1 MSKPNRFLDH
11 ESSFRGRYSKEV
23 FESLY
28 FSYRPVLVR
37 IVFLVICG
45 FLGRLLLLANT
56 NIIGIWV
63 DTYCA
68 SMVGGVLTQ
77 QQCRPVPE
85 FFRGF
90 DNAQF
95 LKLLALITACGFVL
109 TAFFRIGFSR
119 LSAGAVSR
127 LYDEVTLRTS
137 RLPIRFFDVNPV
149 GRVVTRFSSD
159 YGNVFRLFGGPL
171 AEFFAIVF
179 DLICMVALITVA
191 SPFYLPI
198 IVVIGIAN
206 CAVYRLNRDRLR
218 RERRELSAI
227 RSPSIAHFAETTQ
240 GASTI
245 RVFGRQATFLGRFS
259 KLNSSYLRQRVRTNV
274 EILKFSL
281 QMGTLTALLLLAT
294 GLIGLALARH
304 GLVSVGSIGVAFAF
318 IVLSGVSIQ
327 MFFEWF
333 AQFEEAMTGVERLND
348 YLRRDLEP
356 GAKLPSTRQFP
367 THHPVYMPAEEEELK
382 RRRLVEGRSAGVLIE
397 DLWFRYS
404 PDTPPVLKNV
414 SLCIR
419 PGEKIGVVGRTGSGK
434 TSLVQA
440 LLYLYPIERG
450 RILIDGQAPEVGQE
464 GEDQNRVDLNLF
476 RRSIA
481 LISQEPTLFRGTLR
495 ENLDLMGR
503 HDDDRLIDA
512 LRRVGLLEWFNALPD
527 GLESQIEERGRNLSS
542 GEKQLLC
549 MARCLLQDAPIVVMD
564 EATSSIDPQSEE
576 ILVRA
581 TGEFFADR
589 TQIIIAHRLS
599 TLTDCDRVL
608 WLHKGEVRM
617 FDKPEKVLPV
627 FQRTRLA

>member
-11 ESSFRGRYSKEV
+11 ESAFRGRYSNEV

-28 FSYRPVLVR
+28 FAYRPFIGR
-37 IVFLVICG
+37 IAFLVLCG
-45 FLGRLLLLANT
+45 FLGRLLLLSNT

-68 SMVGGVLTQ
+68 SIADGWITK

-85 FFRGF
+85 FFAGF
-90 DNAQF
+90 DNGQF
-95 LKLLALITACGFVL
+95 LQTLVIVTALGFVL
-109 TAFFRIGFSR
+109 TGMFRIGFSR
-119 LSAGAVSR
+119 LSASAVSR

-137 RLPIRFFDVNPV
+137 RLPIRFFDTNPV
-149 GRVVTRFSSD
+149 GRIVTRFSTD

-171 AEFFAIVF
+171 AEFFAIIF
-179 DLICMVALITVA
+179 DLLCMIILIGLA
-191 SPFYLPI
+191 SPLYLPI

-206 CAVYRLNRDRLR
+206 YFVYRLNRDRLR

-245 RVFGRQATFLGRFS
+245 RVFGRQATFLERFS
-259 KLNSSYLRQRVRTNV
+259 KLNSGYLRQRVRTNV

-281 QMGTLTALLLLAT
+281 QMGTLTAILLLST

-318 IVLSGVSIQ
+318 IVMSGISIQ

-356 GAKLPSTRQFP
+356 GSKLPSAREFP
-367 THHPVYMPAEEEELK
+367 THHPVYQASEEEELK
-382 RRRLVEGRSAGVLIE
+382 HRRLVNGRNAGLVIE

-404 PDTPPVLKNV
+404 ADSPPVLKNISV
-414 SLCIR
+414 NIR
-419 PGEKIGVVGRTGSGK
+419 PGEKVGVVGRTGSGK
-434 TSLVQA
+434 TSLIQA
-440 LLYLYPIERG
+440 ILHLYPIERG
-450 RILIDGQAPEVGQE
+450 RILIDGQEPEVGQD
-464 GEDQNRVDLNLF
+464 GNGVNRVDLGLF

-481 LISQEPTLFRGTLR
+481 LISQEPILFRGTLR
-495 ENLDLMGR
+495 ENLDLMGI
-503 HDDDRLIDA
+503 HDDERLLDA
-512 LRRVGLLEWFNALPD
+512 LKRVGLWDWYKELPL
-527 GLESQIEERGRNLSS
+527 GLESQIDERGRNLSS

-581 TGEFFADR
+581 TSEFFADR

-617 FDKPEKVLPV
+617 FDKPERVLPV
-627 FQRTRLA
+627 FQNTRLA